1 MFTAQ
6 WIPPPPRQD
15 DGRAHYSLSNFCALW
30 GLLRGGGGVDFIALL
45 VTLARNQLQGT
56 WMICIFYKDIVEPLY
71 DEIWINTGAL
81 EKALFLWQCLLLSVY
96 SGSQDS
102 GARLCLP
109 EHTPGVTL
117 HALGEAKIF
126 WIMFHWGIFTFSS
139 CLWQSFHLRL

>member
-71 DEIWINTGAL
+71 DEI
-81 EKALFLWQCLLLSVY
+81 
-96 SGSQDS
+96 
-102 GARLCLP
+102 
-109 EHTPGVTL
+109 
-117 HALGEAKIF
+117 
-126 WIMFHWGIFTFSS
+126 
-139 CLWQSFHLRL
+139 